1 MVDFKSLESTMTS
14 QMNELHEIM
23 AQLMQAK
30 FASATPLSDIPA
42 PLNVENAGLEEEDAD
57 KDKTNEAR
65 SSTKG
70 DGKGEFPHWYSPGPP
85 IPHPHINNR
94 GDPPKL
100 DALNFG
106 QWQYQMISHMRSSC
120 IEHWRIVEE

>member
-1 MVDFKSLESTMTS
+1 MSS
-14 QMNELHEIM
+14 QMSELHEMI

-30 FASATPLSDIPA
+30 IPSAPHLPDIPA
-42 PLNVENAGLEEEDAD
+42 TINVENEGLEKEVAD
-57 KDKTNEAR
+57 KDKDPEAR

-70 DGKGEFPHWYSPGPP
+70 DGKGEFPHWYSPDPP
-85 IPHPHINNR
+85 IPHPHIDNR

-106 QWQYQMISHMRSSC
+106 QW
-120 IEHWRIVEE
+120 

>member
-1 MVDFKSLESTMTS
+1 MDDFKSLESNMSS
-14 QMNELHEIM
+14 QISELREMI

-30 FASATPLSDIPA
+30 NVSAPPPPEKPTTPHVE
-42 PLNVENAGLEEEDAD
+42 NVELEEEVAD
-57 KDKTNEAR
+57 KLQETR

-70 DGKGEFPHWYSPGPP
+70 DMKGEFPHWYSPDPP
-85 IPHPHINNR
+85 VPHPHINNR

-106 QWQYQMISHMRSSC
+106 QWQYQMISHMHSSC
-120 IEHWRIVEE
+120 IELWRIVEE